1 MKRTKKYTG
10 ATEILTFPHSSQ
22 DELYTELNRLGWYW
36 SSKKSQWE
44 RDDRQ
49 AIDNNL
55 VKIRVWA
62 KKEIVEELAQ
72 HFIESGVD
80 RGLKFIEKS
89 EKYVSKNKDDIQ
101 ATQQLNKF
109 KALVLNLFANG
120 TYKPGKEKGSWPA
133 IYSYRFH
140 WQIG

>member
-89 EKYVSKNKDDIQ
+89 APYPCRPPN
-101 ATQQLNKF
+101 QLESRVYLTF
-109 KALVLNLFANG
+109 QDEEL
-120 TYKPGKEKGSWPA
+120 
-133 IYSYRFH
+133 
-140 WQIG
+140 